1 MIASGVSQEI
11 PEREAIAVCGD
22 DLALFEGPSTP
33 GGMKSGSPLEY
44 APPQQAT
51 KQHLPPRG
59 AKPIFLK
66 LYETPKVSWVR
77 DGTPSATY
85 LEKNSK
91 RVLLNGICEPEN

>member
-22 DLALFEGPSTP
+22 DLALFKGPSTP

-44 APPQQAT
+44 APPRQAT

-59 AKPIFLK
+59 REAYFFKI
-66 LYETPKVSWVR
+66 
-77 DGTPSATY
+77 
-85 LEKNSK
+85 
-91 RVLLNGICEPEN
+91 I

>member
-22 DLALFEGPSTP
+22 DLALFKGPSTP
-33 GGMKSGSPLEY
+33 GGVKSGSPLEY
-44 APPQQAT
+44 APPSRQQNNT
-51 KQHLPPRG
+51 PPRG

-66 LYETPKVSWVR
+66 LYETPKVSRAR

-91 RVLLNGICEPEN
+91 RVLLNGICESEN